1 MAMSEGLCSGGADA
15 VGREGGPV
23 LGKRVRKLEPRE
35 LALFDE
41 DLAEQ
46 RAALAL
52 HLEGCFAIVRCDESE
67 VDEDLPDRTT
77 DAESERA
84 DGWDDRRQARPRSPR
99 SCLSPFSCESS
110 REISGWGTAN
120 SATTIWSSGSPVLSA
135 NLSARSSC
143 SGTSRFS
150 STRSGPRNS
159 AWVSTLFNIGRSSAD
174 VRTQLLG
181 LRRDFHGTATMKA
194 MNALSLGTP
203 HGQARALIREAEAPR
218 GVVVLGHGR
227 AAGSRRG
234 IRRGEVTAAPDVSGC
249 SGS

>member
-1 MAMSEGLCSGGADA
+1 MAELFVIAWDERCQRLVDRRDACPCRLCIGNTCGFELVERSAKLRMLRDAGLGALPFAGGDDGQRGLVLGRADA

-23 LGKRVRKLEPRE
+23 LGKRVRKLEPSE

-52 HLEGCFAIVRCDESE
+52 HLEGCFSIVRCDESE

-77 DAESERA
+77 DAESERG
-84 DGWDDRRQARPRSPR
+84 DGWDDHGRLDLGLLGPSA
-99 SCLSPFSCESS
+99 SPFSCESS

-159 AWVSTLFNIGRSSAD
+159 G
-174 VRTQLLG
+174 LG
-181 LRRDFHGTATMKA
+181 VH
-194 MNALSLGTP
+194 ALQYRQKFG
-203 HGQARALIREAEAPR
+203 
-218 GVVVLGHGR
+218 
-227 AAGSRRG
+227 
-234 IRRGEVTAAPDVSGC
+234 
-249 SGS
+249 